1 MLASQADREAA
12 RAVLEQA
19 FEDQRLNQDEFEA
32 RVGRALAARTQLE
45 LAELTQDLPPL
56 PVKPASRWKRLWS
69 TADQRSTAQAG
80 AAQPDKAESTPS
92 TADRRAE
99 STGAPA
105 ASPAESLFL
114 AIGQDALDQ
123 LSSAGTPFN
132 VPRTDLSDPR
142 VAALVQQIRA
152 TSGTSFASQLGAR
165 TLESP
170 AAPNGGVPLFSLGG
184 AQFGVVAAPDAMLT
198 IGELLHLRGASE
210 PADAVVSGVAEATLP
225 PGMLSPS
232 NGVVDVTLEVTKSDG
247 SVYGAVMRVPCGT
260 PKSRDLVS
268 TAGTRLSVRIDP
280 SNPRVLAIDIASVG
294 GF

>member
-56 PVKPASRWKRLWS
+56 PVKPPRRWKRLWR
-69 TADQRSTAQAG
+69 TADERSTAQAEP
-80 AAQPDKAESTPS
+80 AQLNMAESSPS
-92 TADRRAE
+92 TAERRAE
-99 STGAPA
+99 SAGAPA
-105 ASPAESLFL
+105 APLGESVFV
-114 AIGQDALDQ
+114 AIGQDALE
-123 LSSAGTPFN
+123 LSNASSPFN
-132 VPRTDLSDPR
+132 VPRIDLGDPR
-142 VAALVQQIRA
+142 VAALAQQIRA
-152 TSGTSFASQLGAR
+152 ASGSPFASQLEAR
-165 TLESP
+165 TLESA
-170 AAPNGGVPLFSLGG
+170 AAPNGGVPLFWLGG
-184 AQFGVVAAPDAMLT
+184 AQFGVVAAPDALLT
-198 IGELLHLRGASE
+198 IGELLRLRGASE
-210 PADAVVSGVAEATLP
+210 PADAVVSGAAEATLR

-260 PKSRDLVS
+260 PRSRDLVS